1 MQNKIKDALNTT
13 RGVDM
18 SKVNIVT
25 ESIFANIDLIL
36 TDIDLAVEPDRI
48 RHSMSSM
55 LYIET

>member
-1 MQNKIKDALNTT
+1 
-13 RGVDM
+13 M

>member
-1 MQNKIKDALNTT
+1 LQNKIKDALNTT

>member
-1 MQNKIKDALNTT
+1 LQNKIKDALNAT

>member
-1 MQNKIKDALNTT
+1 MQNKIKDALNAT